1 MKMKLQK
8 RREDCNK
15 WANFCKHYQDS
26 GDSGEKYMVE
36 RYSVKAEAC
45 ARSMEML
52 LWCGD
57 QQLVYQDQRSRDA
70 RDRLDKKRSEPERVA
85 G

>member
-1 MKMKLQK
+1 MNMKLQK
-8 RREDCNK
+8 RREECNE
-15 WANFCKHYQDS
+15 WANFCKHHQ
-26 GDSGEKYMVE
+26 DSGEKSKFE

-45 ARSMEML
+45 ARSVEML
-52 LWCGD
+52 LWRGD
-57 QQLVYQDQRSRDA
+57 QQLIYQDQRSRDA